1 MNNNIHTN
9 TNSNQSSAIFINAKE
24 MSEQLGVSKSYAYRL
39 IQQLNDELK
48 KKGFLVVQGKTNR
61 RYFYEKIYGMA
72 S

>member
-1 MNNNIHTN
+1 MKNNDFTN
-9 TNSNQSSAIFINAKE
+9 TNQSSAIFINARE

-39 IQQLNDELK
+39 IQQLTDELK